1 MAMLPTVN
9 HLDDSAMPRQPFSRQ
24 TILTPGGLVHA
35 GHFDNGADYATKRA
49 HGTDDWLLII
59 TVSGAGLL
67 SGVRSE
73 PGDAIAIRPGT
84 AHDYGTDPAVGRWEL
99 AWAHLLIPGHCLD
112 LVDWPEAAPGLLRR
126 HIADQE
132 LLGRAV
138 VAIDEAERWSR
149 SGSPYD
155 QRLALNA
162 VERALLWCA
171 VAGGGPEPINRDPLV
186 RQVCERIL
194 ADLADPPDLASL
206 ARSVGLSPSRLAHRF
221 TAVVGVSPGVWRE
234 RHQLRWACQLLDA
247 TDHTVAAVAS
257 AVGFSDPFYFSKR
270 FRRFSGRTPSAWR
283 NRSGPAQLPPGRGPE
298 PDAGS
303 ASDPGLPG
311 FPRT

>member
-1 MAMLPTVN
+1 ML
-9 HLDDSAMPRQPFSRQ
+9 RQPHGHE
-24 TILTPGGLVHA
+24 TILSPGGRVLA
-35 GHFDNGADYATKRA
+35 GHFDNDADYATKRP

-67 SGVRSE
+67 SGIRSE
-73 PGDAIAIRPGT
+73 PGDAIAIRPRT

-126 HIADQE
+126 RIGDQE

-138 VAIDEAERWSR
+138 VAIDEAARWSR
-149 SGSPYD
+149 SSAPFE

-171 VAGGGPEPINRDPLV
+171 VAAGGADPMSRDPLI

-206 ARSVGLSPSRLAHRF
+206 ARLVGLSPSRLAHRF

-247 TDHTVAAVAS
+247 TDHTVAAIANT
-257 AVGFSDPFYFSKR
+257 VGFQDPFYFSKR
-270 FRRFSGRTPSAWR
+270 FRRFSGRTASAWR
-283 NRSGPAQLPPGRGPE
+283 RRAEVALMPSISGIVPASP
-298 PDAGS
+298 
-303 ASDPGLPG
+303 ASDAGLPG
-311 FPRT
+311 HPRT